1 MRVFILTCLA
11 PAVLGLVPAPAPAQ
25 QQPPGIVIEGGGAV
39 VGFPTGGG
47 VAGDVPDER
56 GRFYIYKSG
65 FWTPVY
71 IRVGGGTTGVTQG
84 KIIVEA
90 TDRDDVQNNYTV
102 PLPAAGLQPHEQ
114 YLAIAYTKTGSGGDE
129 ITVKVIGDNK
139 ERKDT
144 HRSQSLDLDER
155 SVRVFAFLV
164 GANDFDG
171 DFIAAASGLGIG
183 DRQILLVRL
192 QSGGRERNSIIILYI
207 VAVGGFDNDFSLGD
221 AGGAAADANIDR
233 GPETGL
239 INIEPAPFIGD
250 IAGNT
255 AAGGKTD
262 DSAATFNDD
271 AGRLLL
277 CRRGRRHKPEHGRSK
292 TGQDEY
298 AHMKSNVERLQ

>member
-144 HRSQSLDLDER
+144 HRSQSLDLGESLCLTVGSRMPSFREQLSKYLRNQTQNVNPDPNLRASLR
-155 SVRVFAFLV
+155 SAYLDDVQLLPNRWFGYGGVDVMILT
-164 GANDFDG
+164 
-171 DFIAAASGLGIG
+171 SGNKNFMTGL
-183 DRQILLVRL
+183 
-192 QSGGRERNSIIILYI
+192 
-207 VAVGGFDNDFSLGD
+207 LGD
-221 AGGAAADANIDR
+221 DR
-233 GPETGL
+233 
-239 INIEPAPFIGD
+239 N
-250 IAGNT
+250 
-255 AAGGKTD
+255 
-262 DSAATFNDD
+262 
-271 AGRLLL
+271 
-277 CRRGRRHKPEHGRSK
+277 RREALA
-292 TGQDEY
+292 E
-298 AHMKSNVERLQ
+298 